1 MPSISQNLQSF
12 TFVLSFQWPDPKYRT
27 TSTWQTRM
35 TKSNET
41 RSVEFD
47 LGSAPANDYL
57 SGTTYQVT
65 VVMINVIKFELV
77 PTIYMLYLVINFLRR
92 LIGRTV
98 VRIILVIGTTVVRIT
113 FVNGTTV
120 VRITFVNDTTVV
132 QIASA
137 FFNRIVISYICS
149 CMVSSYLWSN
159 CVTCYT

>member
-1 MPSISQNLQSF
+1 
-12 TFVLSFQWPDPKYRT
+12 
-27 TSTWQTRM
+27 M

-113 FVNGTTV
+113 FVDGTTVVRITFVDGTTVVRITFVNGTTV

-149 CMVSSYLWSN
+149 CMVSSYL
-159 CVTCYT
+159 